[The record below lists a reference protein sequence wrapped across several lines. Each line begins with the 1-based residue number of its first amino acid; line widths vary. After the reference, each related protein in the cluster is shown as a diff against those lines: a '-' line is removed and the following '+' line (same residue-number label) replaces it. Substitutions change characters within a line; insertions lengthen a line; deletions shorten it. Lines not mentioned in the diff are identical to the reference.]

1 MSENLCAVELLI
13 KGRWSPASS
22 GRTVMTTSNI
32 TGKPI
37 ATVAAA
43 TLTDVDH
50 AVDAAADAMDE

>member
-22 GRTVMTTSNI
+22 GRTVMTTSNR
-32 TGKPI
+32 PI

-43 TLTDVDH
+43 TLTDVDR